1 MLIYIFSGIWDY
13 YHLAFIYGME
23 IEYSF
28 PNTIEMKHQIFI
40 IDVNI
45 LENPEIIGTY
55 TEKEIVMHFKSKF

>member
-40 IDVNI
+40 IDVNNP
-45 LENPEIIGTY
+45 ENP
-55 TEKEIVMHFKSKF
+55 